1 VTSAPFLRNEATAH
15 PKPYW
20 KHSRRTPSFGALSDL
35 ENEPTDDDVVEI
47 VPNEPS
53 DHDRQ
58 QIAPNEPNAKFGRF

>member
-1 VTSAPFLRNEATAH
+1 V
-15 PKPYW
+15 
-20 KHSRRTPSFGALSDL
+20 GDLSDL
-35 ENEPTDDDVVEI
+35 ENESTDDDVVEI